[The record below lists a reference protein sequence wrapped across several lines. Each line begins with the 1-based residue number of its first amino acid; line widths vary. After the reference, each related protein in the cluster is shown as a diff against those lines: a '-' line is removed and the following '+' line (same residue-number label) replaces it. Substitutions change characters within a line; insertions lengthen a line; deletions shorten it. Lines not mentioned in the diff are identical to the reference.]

1 MKTIAIDF
9 KNCCIC
15 LMLDGQQGT
24 EIHLEINNKQKFISM
39 FPSEELMNSSSSF
52 TWNFEDEIFAVN
64 KEYIKSGNPNEIM
77 TKDCFIPIKIITY
90 PGLSDKYNEM
100 LSLIGYEET
109 RWTEDDF
116 RDFPDEFKALF
127 RHLF

>member
-1 MKTIAIDF
+1 
-9 KNCCIC
+9 
-15 LMLDGQQGT
+15 
-24 EIHLEINNKQKFISM
+24 
-39 FPSEELMNSSSSF
+39 
-52 TWNFEDEIFAVN
+52 
-64 KEYIKSGNPNEIM
+64 M

-90 PGLSDKYNEM
+90 PGLSNKYNEM

>member
-24 EIHLEINNKQKFISM
+24 EINLEINNKQKFISM

-77 TKDCFIPIKIITY
+77 TQDCFIPIKIITY

>member
-1 MKTIAIDF
+1 MKAIAIDF

-24 EIHLEINNKQKFISM
+24 EINLEINNKQKFISM

-77 TKDCFIPIKIITY
+77 TKDCFIPIK
-90 PGLSDKYNEM
+90 
-100 LSLIGYEET
+100 
-109 RWTEDDF
+109 
-116 RDFPDEFKALF
+116 
-127 RHLF
+127 